1 MKEKQKLDRRD
12 TYTSGN
18 ASHGKSIIIKGG
30 EKKMDISIKKVKL
43 VKYGKGL
50 RFTTQF
56 VSTLPQGVFLEGVK

>member
-12 TYTSGN
+12 TYMPAD
-18 ASHGKSIIIKGG
+18 ASHGKSIVIKGE

-50 RFTTQF
+50 SFTTQF

>member
-12 TYTSGN
+12 TYTP
-18 ASHGKSIIIKGG
+18 ADAPHGKSIIVKGV
-30 EKKMDISIKKVKL
+30 EKKLDIYTRKFKL

-50 RFTTQF
+50 RFTSQF